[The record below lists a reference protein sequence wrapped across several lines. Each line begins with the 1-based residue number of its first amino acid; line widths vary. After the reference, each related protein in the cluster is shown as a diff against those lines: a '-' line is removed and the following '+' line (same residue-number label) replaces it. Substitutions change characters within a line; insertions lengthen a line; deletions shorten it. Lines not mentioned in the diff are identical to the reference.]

1 MSIGMVLADAR
12 WRSHLTVTEVSRQTR
27 IREAII
33 WGIEKDDFA
42 ACGGDAYARGHIR
55 AIARAV
61 GTDPDPLI
69 QEYDATV
76 RTIEDIEDLVVLHP
90 GGAARALRRRRL
102 ARTALGLAVL
112 AIVGWTGYHFATAG
126 GHAPGSKAVAAA
138 DGSAAHQAA
147 PDPAGAAPAG
157 PGVPSPSPTATLR
170 PSPTATPSPSPTATP
185 GPSLAPAHIVAAP
198 APPAV
203 PVQVLAPVKA
213 VAFGPGGTAAGDN
226 REYAAAAIDG
236 SHATAW
242 RSDWYTTAAFG
253 NLKPGT
259 GLLLDMGR
267 RVTITSAQIALGGTR
282 GADVQLRAGNVP
294 VLADLREVAS
304 AAGAGGTVRM
314 WLAGAGAREVR
325 PHLVHQAATRC
336 QGHLP
341 GQSLRRS
348 PARPFVGN
356 SGRFCRTA
364 VRGHPRP

>member
-1 MSIGMVLADAR
+1 MSIGAVLADAR
-12 WRSHLTVTEVSRQTR
+12 WRCHLTVSEVSRETR

-55 AIARAV
+55 AIAHAV

-76 RTIEDIEDLVVLHP
+76 RTVEDIEELVVLRP
-90 GGAARALRRRRL
+90 GAAARTLRRRRL
-102 ARTALGLAVL
+102 ARTALALAVL
-112 AIVGWTGYHFATAG
+112 AIVGWAAYHFATAA
-126 GHAPGSKAVAAA
+126 GHAPGGKAVAAA
-138 DGSAAHQAA
+138 DRSGSHHAASH
-147 PDPAGAAPAG
+147 PAGAAPAG
-157 PGVPSPSPTATLR
+157 RGTSRPAPT
-170 PSPTATPSPSPTATP
+170 STPSPAPTSTPSPAP
-185 GPSLAPAHIVAAP
+185 APAHSTAAL

-203 PVQVLAPVKA
+203 PVQVMTPVKA
-213 VAFGPGGTAAGDN
+213 VAFGPGGTKAGDN
-226 REYAAAAIDG
+226 PQHAAAVIDG
-236 SHATAW
+236 SHATGW

-267 RVTITSAQIALGGTR
+267 RVTITSAQIMLGGIR

-314 WLAGAGAREVR
+314 WPTA
-325 PHLVHQAATRC
+325 
-336 QGHLP
+336 
-341 GQSLRRS
+341 
-348 PARPFVGN
+348 
-356 SGRFCRTA
+356 A
-364 VRGHPRP
+364 VRAKYVLIWFTRLPPDATGTFQASVYDVHLHGHS

>member
-1 MSIGMVLADAR
+1 MSIGAVLADAR
-12 WRSHLTVTEVSRQTR
+12 WRSHLTVSEVSRETR

-55 AIARAV
+55 AIAHVV

-76 RTIEDIEDLVVLHP
+76 RTVEDIEEIVVLRP
-90 GGAARALRRRRL
+90 GAAARTLRRRRL

-112 AIVGWTGYHFATAG
+112 AIVGWAAYHFATAA
-126 GHAPGSKAVAAA
+126 GHAPGGKAVAAA
-138 DGSAAHQAA
+138 DRSGSHHAASH
-147 PDPAGAAPAG
+147 PAGAAPAG
-157 PGVPSPSPTATLR
+157 RGTPR
-170 PSPTATPSPSPTATP
+170 PSPTSTPSPAP
-185 GPSLAPAHIVAAP
+185 APAHSTAAP

-203 PVQVLAPVKA
+203 PVQVLTPVKA
-213 VAFGPGGTAAGDN
+213 AAFGPGGTKAGDN
-226 REYAAAAIDG
+226 PRHAAAVIDG

-267 RVTITSAQIALGGTR
+267 RVTITSAQIMLGGIR
-282 GADVQLRAGNVP
+282 RADVQLRAGNVP

-314 WLAGAGAREVR
+314 W
-325 PHLVHQAATRC
+325 PHA
-336 QGHLP
+336 
-341 GQSLRRS
+341 
-348 PARPFVGN
+348 
-356 SGRFCRTA
+356 A
-364 VRGHPRP
+364 VRAKYVLIWFTRLPPDATGTFQASVYDVHLHGHS

>member
-1 MSIGMVLADAR
+1 MNIGAVLADAR
-12 WRSHLTVTEVSRQTR
+12 WRSHLTVSEVSRETR

-76 RTIEDIEDLVVLHP
+76 RTIEDIEELVVLRP
-90 GGAARALRRRRL
+90 GAAARTLRRRRL

-112 AIVGWTGYHFATAG
+112 AIVGWAAYHFATAA
-126 GHAPGSKAVAAA
+126 GHAPGGKAVAAA
-138 DGSAAHQAA
+138 DRSGSHHAASDPVGAA
-147 PDPAGAAPAG
+147 PVGAAPVGAAPAG
-157 PGVPSPSPTATLR
+157 PGTAR
-170 PSPTATPSPSPTATP
+170 PSPTSTPSPAS
-185 GPSLAPAHIVAAP
+185 APAHSTAAP
-198 APPAV
+198 APPVV
-203 PVQVLAPVKA
+203 PVQVLTPVKA
-213 VAFGPGGTAAGDN
+213 AAFGPGGTKVGDN
-226 REYAAAAIDG
+226 PQHAAEVIDG

-267 RVTITSAQIALGGTR
+267 RVTITSAQIVLGGIR

-314 WLAGAGAREVR
+314 W
-325 PHLVHQAATRC
+325 PHA
-336 QGHLP
+336 
-341 GQSLRRS
+341 
-348 PARPFVGN
+348 
-356 SGRFCRTA
+356 A
-364 VRGHPRP
+364 VRAKYVLIWFTRLPPDAAGTFQAGVYDVHLHGHS

>member
-1 MSIGMVLADAR
+1 VSIGAVLADAR
-12 WRSHLTVTEVSRQTR
+12 WRSHLTVSEVSRETR

-55 AIARAV
+55 AIAHAV

-76 RTIEDIEDLVVLHP
+76 RTVEDIEELVVLRP
-90 GGAARALRRRRL
+90 GAAARTLRRRRL

-112 AIVGWTGYHFATAG
+112 AIVGWAAYHFATAA
-126 GHAPGSKAVAAA
+126 GHAPGGKAVAAA
-138 DGSAAHQAA
+138 DRSGSHHAASDPVGAA
-147 PDPAGAAPAG
+147 PVGAAPVGAAPAGAAPAG
-157 PGVPSPSPTATLR
+157 PGTAR
-170 PSPTATPSPSPTATP
+170 PSPTSTPSP
-185 GPSLAPAHIVAAP
+185 APAPTHSTAAP

-203 PVQVLAPVKA
+203 PVQVLTPVKA
-213 VAFGPGGTAAGDN
+213 AAFGPGGTKVGDN
-226 REYAAAAIDG
+226 PQHAAAVIDG

-267 RVTITSAQIALGGTR
+267 RVTITSAQIVLGGIR

-314 WLAGAGAREVR
+314 W
-325 PHLVHQAATRC
+325 PHA
-336 QGHLP
+336 
-341 GQSLRRS
+341 
-348 PARPFVGN
+348 
-356 SGRFCRTA
+356 A
-364 VRGHPRP
+364 VRAKYVLIWFTRLPPDAAGTFQASVYDVHLHGHS

>member
-1 MSIGMVLADAR
+1 MSIGAVLAEAR
-12 WRSHLTVTEVSRQTR
+12 WRSQLTVSEVSRETR

-42 ACGGDAYARGHIR
+42 ACCGDAYARGHIR
-55 AIARAV
+55 AIAHAV

-76 RTIEDIEDLVVLHP
+76 RTVEDIEDVVVLRP
-90 GGAARALRRRRL
+90 GAAAGTLRRRRL

-112 AIVGWTGYHFATAG
+112 AIVGWAAYHFATAA
-126 GHAPGSKAVAAA
+126 GHAPGGKAVAAA
-138 DGSAAHQAA
+138 DRSGSHHAASH
-147 PDPAGAAPAG
+147 PAGAAPAG
-157 PGVPSPSPTATLR
+157 PGTAR
-170 PSPTATPSPSPTATP
+170 PSPTATPSP
-185 GPSLAPAHIVAAP
+185 APAPTHSTAAP

-203 PVQVLAPVKA
+203 PVQVRTPVKA
-213 VAFGPGGTAAGDN
+213 AAFGPGGTKAGDN
-226 REYAAAAIDG
+226 PHHAAAVIDG

-267 RVTITSAQIALGGTR
+267 RVTITSAQIVLGGIR

-314 WLAGAGAREVR
+314 W
-325 PHLVHQAATRC
+325 PHA
-336 QGHLP
+336 
-341 GQSLRRS
+341 
-348 PARPFVGN
+348 
-356 SGRFCRTA
+356 A
-364 VRGHPRP
+364 VRARYVLIWFTRLPPDAAGTFQASVYDVHLHGHS